1 MIPTQNNDMTTNYLH
16 EFEGAAIVP
25 RWISAMA
32 NNHPIVVKDR
42 DEISEKISEIFEK
55 RNKKRFLVGYHL
67 KGHFLFL
74 PPAAVTV

>member
-1 MIPTQNNDMTTNYLH
+1 MIPTKNNDMTTNYLH

-42 DEISEKISEIFEK
+42 DEKV
-55 RNKKRFLVGYHL
+55 KKFQKFSKNGI
-67 KGHFLFL
+67 KNAFSS
-74 PPAAVTV
+74 ATT